1 MARNRK
7 TQSAALRFGAVIKAA
22 LICAVIVFFCV
33 GYVWQKQQINVLADQ
48 YAKREARLKELRD
61 QNDKLK
67 KQLAGLTSFQAL
79 DVRVRELKLGL
90 VPPQPAQIWWLP
102 EPSVR
107 PPVPVPERQY
117 AAGRDAVI
125 GRP

>member
-7 TQSAALRFGAVIKAA
+7 TQSEGLRFGAVIKAG

-33 GYVWQKQQINVLADQ
+33 GYVWQKQQINGLADQ
-48 YAKREARLKELRD
+48 YLKRETRLKQLRD

-67 KQLAGLTSFQAL
+67 KQLAALTSFQAL
-79 DVRVRELKLGL
+79 DARVKELKLGL
-90 VPPQPAQIWWLP
+90 VPPQPAQIWWLT
-102 EPSVR
+102 EPSDR
-107 PPVPVPERQY
+107 PAAPNSARQY
-117 AAGRDAVI
+117 AAGLEPAV

>member
-7 TQSAALRFGAVIKAA
+7 TQSGTLRFGAVIKTG

-33 GYVWQKQQINVLADQ
+33 GYVWQKQQINGLADQ
-48 YAKREARLKELRD
+48 YLKRETRLRRLRD
-61 QNDKLK
+61 QNDKLRK
-67 KQLAGLTSFQAL
+67 LMAALTSFQAL
-79 DVRVRELKLGL
+79 DFRVKDMKLGL

-102 EPSVR
+102 EPAAQ
-107 PPVPVPERQY
+107 PAAPL
-117 AAGRDAVI
+117 AGRQLAGL